1 MGIIEVGTV
10 LRLND
15 DSTAVVIRITDAAPL
30 GIFYTVMVTGEVRE
44 INESQ
49 IAQIITNDQGDK

>member
-15 DSTAVVIRITDAAPL
+15 GTTAVVIQITVAPPL
-30 GIFYTVMVTGEVRE
+30 GVFYSVMVADEVRE
-44 INESQ
+44 ISKSQ
-49 IAQIITNDQGDK
+49 IAQIVNEMDDK

>member
-15 DSTAVVIRITDAAPL
+15 GTTAIVVHITSAAAL
-30 GIFYTVMVTGEVRE
+30 GIFYTVMIAGEVRE
-44 INESQ
+44 INKSQ
-49 IAQIITNDQGDK
+49 IAQIMTDDK